1 MSEPTPFAPPPLR
14 RAGGSESREPVVA
27 PFAFEQLEPPR
38 PISLREIQDPIITAQ
53 AEAERIRETARA
65 EGYADGQ
72 ATALAEARGQY
83 AAALAALDQATAGV
97 DALREEI
104 AAAIERDAIEL
115 ALQLAEKI
123 VTGALAV
130 ETERIVD
137 VVRGALRRLSDR
149 RRVTI
154 LVNPDDLETI
164 RTATDRL
171 LTELGG
177 IEHCEVQAERRI
189 SAGGAIVR
197 TEEGQIDARVQTQ
210 LVRARELVEL
220 ELGE

>member
-1 MSEPTPFAPPPLR
+1 LSDPVAH
-14 RAGGSESREPVVA
+14 EPVVA
-27 PFAFEQLEPPR
+27 PFAFEQLEAPR
-38 PISLREIQDPIITAQ
+38 AISLREIEDPIVTAQ
-53 AEAERIRETARA
+53 AEAAQIREQARA

-72 ATALAEARGQY
+72 AAALAEARGQY
-83 AAALAALDQATAGV
+83 AAALAALEQATAGV

-104 AAAIERDAIEL
+104 AGAVERDAIEL
-115 ALQLAEKI
+115 SLQLAEKI
-123 VTGALAV
+123 VAGALAV
-130 ETERIVD
+130 ESERVVD
-137 VVRGALRRLSDR
+137 VVRGALRRLADR
-149 RRVTI
+149 RRVTV

-189 SAGGAIVR
+189 SPGGAIVR